1 MLDLR
6 CAGCAHLQTK
16 RRSRHLNGGQPSNL
30 RYLLWIVDDREAG
43 NVRSNFLEYFR
54 HLAAHGELAEREAGD
69 VAARSSKASN
79 EPASDRIGNTLKNNR
94 NCACYLLQ

>member
-1 MLDLR
+1 MLDLLSAG

-16 RRSRHLNGGQPSNL
+16 RCSRHLNGGQPSNL
-30 RYLLWIVDDREAG
+30 RYLLWIVDDRDAG
-43 NVRSNFLEYFR
+43 DMRSDFLKYFQ

-79 EPASDRIGNTLKNNR
+79 EPASDRISNTQKHNR
-94 NCACYLLQ
+94 NCAC